1 MTRAAVLRASVP
13 PMKRVLGA
21 ATPPRSPRGY
31 HVLIVTR
38 CVLGLLLASGCVSKP
53 AYEQVSSAI
62 EVEREA
68 HKRTYGE
75 LERHQA
81 KLRALEAGAEDA
93 APKVAVACAPS
104 EPVRALPSQKAE
116 LDAQI
121 QKVAVLEREK
131 RALART
137 LAEKEAL
144 LRTLR
149 EREETRS
156 AERAEKEERLPRIVE
171 EDSARAP
178 AEDAS
183 FSVDPMAPPPL
194 PAQAPDADG
203 EIL

>member
-1 MTRAAVLRASVP
+1 
-13 PMKRVLGA
+13 MKRVLGA

-31 HVLIVTR
+31 HVLVVTR

-93 APKVAVACAPS
+93 APKGAVAACAPS

-131 RALART
+131 RALARS

-149 EREETRS
+149 ERDEARS
-156 AERAEKEERLPRIVE
+156 AERAEKEERLPRVVE
-171 EDSARAP
+171 EDRARGP